1 METPRSGFSMV
12 LIFAGTHGKGC
23 AVAMAPPRPVL
34 SPRVPRLAAGAVVPI
49 VFVDTPETP
58 LRRSGERW
66 HPAVVSLINR
76 LPKPTNLLFGDPV
89 LS

>member
-49 VFVDTPETP
+49 VAWTPRKHRCAEAA
-58 LRRSGERW
+58 SGGT
-66 HPAVVSLINR
+66 R
-76 LPKPTNLLFGDPV
+76 LSFL
-89 LS
+89 